1 MKVKKNVNFPIHS
14 SDNTKK
20 KKNLCQE
27 KKTQNKN
34 NVFKKW
40 GRIKV
45 KIEMEIGEGERGN
58 CKEMKS
64 TSKIIAF
71 KSGMTKFKEIGVK
84 LSYENWPWRF
94 R

>member
-45 KIEMEIGEGERGN
+45 KIEMEIGEGGRGN
-58 CKEMKS
+58 CKEM
-64 TSKIIAF
+64 
-71 KSGMTKFKEIGVK
+71 EIDLQNHSIQK
-84 LSYENWPWRF
+84 RNDEI
-94 R
+94 